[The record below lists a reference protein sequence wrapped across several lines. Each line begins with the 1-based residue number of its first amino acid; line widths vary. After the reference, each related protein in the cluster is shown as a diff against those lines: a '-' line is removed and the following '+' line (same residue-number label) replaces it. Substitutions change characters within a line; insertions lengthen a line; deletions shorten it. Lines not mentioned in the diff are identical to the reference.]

1 MSTFWERAR
10 GLAAAATV
18 QAQAAAQLARATLDD
33 AHNETVK
40 FTLEEEIEKAASIL
54 ARLANGGPDAEIPAQ
69 IVRECAGVAVLRVV
83 KLGLGLSARV
93 GSGVVVARAG
103 AAHEWSAPCAI
114 GTAGAGW
121 GLQAGAQI
129 EEVVLVIRTREALAL
144 FCSCLLYTSPSP
156 RDRTR
161 SRMPSSA

>member
-69 IVRECAGVAVLRVV
+69 VVRECAGVAVLRVV

-93 GSGVVVARAG
+93 GARAG

-144 FCSCLLYTSPSP
+144 FCSDDGHVSLGSQL
-156 RDRTR
+156 
-161 SRMPSSA
+161 AVAV